1 MANHKFIF
9 KMLEQIADN
18 LVKTFGSNCEVAI
31 HDLSHLRHSLVYL
44 AGNVTNRQLGAPI
57 SDLVVEA
64 LIKEG
69 SKVKDR
75 HGYKTILDD
84 GRELKSSTCFI
95 RNESG
100 KVIAAFSINFDTT
113 DYVNAI
119 HALDLLARF
128 SESGQS
134 SALTEDFAF
143 SIDDT
148 IDSLFMQA
156 VAEIGKQ
163 PASMTTN
170 EKIRVVKNLENKGT
184 FQIKGVVN
192 QVAVRLGVSNFTIY
206 NYLKKIRA
214 SNAIGNADIVLK

>member
-1 MANHKFIF
+1 
-9 KMLEQIADN
+9 MLEQIADN

-134 SALTEDFAF
+134 SAF
-143 SIDDT
+143 
-148 IDSLFMQA
+148 
-156 VAEIGKQ
+156 
-163 PASMTTN
+163 SMTSFRMASEKPSQYSVLMLSNTN
-170 EKIRVVKNLENKGT
+170 TPELKYLLCKT
-184 FQIKGVVN
+184 FFSRI
-192 QVAVRLGVSNFTIY
+192 GVSPHPPTV
-206 NYLKKIRA
+206 YLILLRL
-214 SNAIGNADIVLK
+214 SS